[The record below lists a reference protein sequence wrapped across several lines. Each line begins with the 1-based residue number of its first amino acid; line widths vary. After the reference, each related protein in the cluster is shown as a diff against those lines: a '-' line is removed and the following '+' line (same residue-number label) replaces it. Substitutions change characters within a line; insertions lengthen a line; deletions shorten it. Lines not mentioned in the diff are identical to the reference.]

1 MKAIIYSVGTE
12 ILLGSILD
20 TNSKFI
26 AERLQDLGI
35 NLYKMVT
42 VGDNPERLYQA
53 IKEADGKYDYV
64 FISGG
69 LGPTEDDITKETV
82 VKVLGLEDEMVL
94 DQESYEE
101 LQKYFNDEKRAMTV
115 KIQEAIVPKSAP
127 LL

>member
-42 VGDNPERLYQA
+42 VGDNPERLCQA
-53 IKEADGKYDYV
+53 LKEADGKYDYV
-64 FISGG
+64 
-69 LGPTEDDITKETV
+69 
-82 VKVLGLEDEMVL
+82 
-94 DQESYEE
+94 
-101 LQKYFNDEKRAMTV
+101 
-115 KIQEAIVPKSAP
+115 
-127 LL
+127 